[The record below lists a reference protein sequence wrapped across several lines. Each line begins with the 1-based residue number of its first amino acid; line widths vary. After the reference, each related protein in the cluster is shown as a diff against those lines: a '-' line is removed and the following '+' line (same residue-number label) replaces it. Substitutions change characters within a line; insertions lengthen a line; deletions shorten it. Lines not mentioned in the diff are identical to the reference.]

1 MFLDLNSTSGIQ
13 QRPRDQR
20 SGADRRFDTPEIK
33 GSLVCIS
40 SEKGGSIQSNVR
52 RVLQIAS
59 LAGLIG
65 LSLLYP
71 IIESFDRW
79 DAPGPSS
86 DSELQIIVL
95 LTFVGIVFALG
106 HLLVSLLVAV
116 LTDSLPS
123 LNLHSEALLRL
134 RAFDFDPSVT
144 ASPPC
149 PLRI

>member
-1 MFLDLNSTSGIQ
+1 M
-13 QRPRDQR
+13 
-20 SGADRRFDTPEIK
+20 RRI
-33 GSLVCIS
+33 
-40 SEKGGSIQSNVR
+40 
-52 RVLQIAS
+52 LQVAS

-65 LSLLYP
+65 LSLRYP

-86 DSELQIIVL
+86 DSELQTIVL

-106 HLLVSLLVAV
+106 HLLASFLVAV

-123 LNLHSEALLRL
+123 FNLHGEAIQRL
-134 RAFDFDPSVT
+134 AAFDFDPGVT

>member
-1 MFLDLNSTSGIQ
+1 V
-13 QRPRDQR
+13 
-20 SGADRRFDTPEIK
+20 RRILQVA
-33 GSLVCIS
+33 SLV
-40 SEKGGSIQSNVR
+40 
-52 RVLQIAS
+52 
-59 LAGLIG
+59 GLIG

-106 HLLVSLLVAV
+106 HLFALFLVAA

-123 LNLHSEALLRL
+123 FNLRGEAMQRL
-134 RAFDFDPSVT
+134 AVFDFDPAVT